1 MEFLPKPKEVKLLT
15 GEHALC
21 YDGRI
26 VLEGRLLGNGDTYAK
41 VLQQGIQKKTGMQY
55 EMGYGVP
62 GRKETGAIVLGLDET
77 LKSQQYVL
85 QVTEE
90 NITIQGGDGAGVLY
104 GVQTLCQMIHEYGAL
119 LPAVR
124 IEDEPDLPVRGY
136 YLDETRGRVL
146 TLSYLKQVADRMAYY
161 KLNQLQLYVEHTYL
175 FSGLSE
181 MWRDETPLT
190 AEEIRELDA
199 YCAKLHIEL
208 VPSIATFGHLYM
220 LLSTKSY
227 GDLCEFP
234 DSWKEPF
241 SFWNRMQHHTV
252 DVSGGRAIELIKAMI
267 EEYMALFA
275 TDKFNICADETFDLG
290 KGASRA
296 LAEEKGTTV
305 IYTEFVTELANYITE
320 SGRTPMFWSDVI
332 SQEPEVY
339 HLLPKNLICLH
350 WDYAAN
356 VSSERLTRLANSGA
370 EHLYVCPGVQGWN
383 QLINKYHEAYENISR
398 MARYGHECHAMGL
411 LNTDWGDYGHINHPD
426 FSRIG
431 MIYGAAFSW
440 NADILPEEE
449 INRQISVL
457 EFGDA
462 SGKLVSVLD
471 LLCHQDAYP
480 WRTAVMVQEA
490 LELHQDKEEAAE
502 LLRSCAEG
510 DADASNASIDALCAV
525 LYEKAGT
532 VRPENRPMIYA
543 YLLAADGLK
552 VLNRL
557 LPFLRASLLSEGT
570 LPEKEDCFALAGDLE
585 RWLHSYKELWRT
597 VSKES
602 ELYRIAHVFCWYADL
617 LRDLNA

>member
-1 MEFLPKPKEVKLLT
+1 M
-15 GEHALC
+15 
-21 YDGRI
+21 
-26 VLEGRLLGNGDTYAK
+26 
-41 VLQQGIQKKTGMQY
+41 
-55 EMGYGVP
+55 
-62 GRKETGAIVLGLDET
+62 
-77 LKSQQYVL
+77 
-85 QVTEE
+85 
-90 NITIQGGDGAGVLY
+90 
-104 GVQTLCQMIHEYGAL
+104 
-119 LPAVR
+119 
-124 IEDEPDLPVRGY
+124 
-136 YLDETRGRVL
+136 
-146 TLSYLKQVADRMAYY
+146 
-161 KLNQLQLYVEHTYL
+161 
-175 FSGLSE
+175 
-181 MWRDETPLT
+181 
-190 AEEIRELDA
+190 
-199 YCAKLHIEL
+199 
-208 VPSIATFGHLYM
+208 
-220 LLSTKSY
+220 
-227 GDLCEFP
+227 
-234 DSWKEPF
+234 
-241 SFWNRMQHHTV
+241 
-252 DVSGGRAIELIKAMI
+252 
-267 EEYMALFA
+267 
-275 TDKFNICADETFDLG
+275 
-290 KGASRA
+290 
-296 LAEEKGTTV
+296 
-305 IYTEFVTELANYITE
+305 TELANYITE

-332 SQEPEVY
+332 SQEPEAY

-350 WDYAAN
+350 WDYASN

-510 DADASNASIDALCAV
+510 DADAANASIDALCAV